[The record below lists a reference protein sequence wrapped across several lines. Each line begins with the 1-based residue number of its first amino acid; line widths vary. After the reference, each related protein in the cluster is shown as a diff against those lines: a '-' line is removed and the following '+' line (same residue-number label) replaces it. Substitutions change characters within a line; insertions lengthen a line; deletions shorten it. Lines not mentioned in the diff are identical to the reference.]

1 MSDPFINMIPLKSRP
16 ISLAMALDHFGL
28 SGTFIDY
35 ICSWYFTVSGKITAL
50 MSPVWIVTSPVALFV
65 SIQYSPVWCNIVL
78 VGAGVGICLGGAI
91 LVIWLEIILWT
102 FRRLELVLYLCNS
115 WTLMVHP

>member
-1 MSDPFINMIPLKSRP
+1 MSVPFIYLIPWNIWP
-16 ISLAMALDHFGL
+16 TSLAMALDHFGL

-102 FRRLELVLYLCNS
+102 FRRLNLVLYLFKS
-115 WTLMVHP
+115 GTLHVLP